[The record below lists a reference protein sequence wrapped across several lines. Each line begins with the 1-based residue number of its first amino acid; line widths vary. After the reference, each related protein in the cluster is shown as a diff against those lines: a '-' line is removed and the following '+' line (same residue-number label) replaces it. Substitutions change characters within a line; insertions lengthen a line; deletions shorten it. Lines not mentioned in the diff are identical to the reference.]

1 MALHG
6 ESVASKRNGSP
17 AGRNHNMT
25 SNNNIEEMDL
35 EAVQRELAA
44 YQPGTS
50 SELAELEEHRESGG
64 SAARACRLPVRHVA

>member
-44 YQPGTS
+44 
-50 SELAELEEHRESGG
+50 
-64 SAARACRLPVRHVA
+64 